1 MPGDVAQAIISA
13 HCHNMNNGSNYRKRS
28 RGMALVYMTIGMV
41 VFIGLAAFAAD
52 WGRIQLCK
60 TELGSAADASATAG
74 ASIVYNGAY
83 YARGEAIRIGGMN
96 TANGQKVNVLD
107 GDVLIGKWDT
117 VTKTLDTTS
126 TTPDAV
132 QVTTYLTD
140 DRQNGVPLMFA
151 RLITDY
157 KTASVQKTSVAR
169 WVKVPGI
176 YQNIAATAN
185 PFLAGMPKGSVA
197 SLNNPHNSPDYA
209 GKEFAT
215 DAASI
220 KQSPVRANEN
230 GTPMTVKGGMDFTF
244 DSISG
249 TARHDPNL
257 AYFEPDGE
265 LADIGSNTNG
275 NENGILGLKAPINA
289 LVGIFLDDNAPN
301 LTPAPTVANRYDA
314 DSPTDFSLP
323 SERNRLTYR
332 PQLKQI
338 FFIGDGMTDD
348 QVKQKFVAPKGATR
362 LYLATWDFYEWNN
375 NAGQRLVQINGSG
388 YVEIVK

>member
-1 MPGDVAQAIISA
+1 
-13 HCHNMNNGSNYRKRS
+13 
-28 RGMALVYMTIGMV
+28 MTLGMV
-41 VFIGLAAFAAD
+41 VFIGFAAFAAD

-60 TELGSAADASATAG
+60 TELSSAADASATAG
-74 ASIVYNGAY
+74 ASIVTNGAY

-96 TANGQKVNVLD
+96 SANGQKVTVLD
-107 GDVLIGKWDT
+107 NDVVVGKWNAAT
-117 VTKTLDTTS
+117 RTLDTS
-126 TTPDAV
+126 SFSPDAV

-140 DRQNGVPLMFA
+140 ERQNGIPLTFA

-157 KTASVQKTSVAR
+157 KTASVQKTTIAR

-209 GKEFAT
+209 GDEFSS
-215 DAASI
+215 DAAMR
-220 KQSPVRANEN
+220 KASPMRAGED
-230 GTPMTVKGGMDFTF
+230 GIPMTVKEGMDFTF
-244 DSISG
+244 DSIAG

-257 AYFEPDGE
+257 DFFHPDGE
-265 LADIGSNTNG
+265 LADIGHNTNG
-275 NENGILGLKAPINA
+275 NENGILDVTAPINA

-301 LTPAPTVANRYDA
+301 TTAAPSVSDPYNADA
-314 DSPTDFSLP
+314 PTDFTRA

-332 PQLKQI
+332 PKLKQI
-338 FFIGDGMTDD
+338 FFIGDGLTDD
-348 QVKQKFVAPKGATR
+348 QVKQKFVAPQGATR

-375 NAGQRLVQINGSG
+375 NAGERLVQISGSG